1 MSRVGT
7 RARLACWLTMVLV
20 ATILVNKPRSATA
33 AGAECGT
40 AGGAVLNGNIGQG
53 SVSATGSCHV
63 IKTDLPGL
71 AGSPV
76 LVIDCG
82 YVPATESNSHWDKA
96 CGPTGFP
103 CPPVAGVPNPHQF
116 ITVLSLLRTTV
127 PIAAWCAGGTNPM
140 PSTAAL
146 RDEVI
151 RLLHPP
157 ALGVSPSTGTALVN
171 FRTLLWVDT
180 PTQRELGR
188 SKLIGFPVN
197 LRVHYVRTE
206 FDFGDGASGVLIPDA
221 GTPYRPSEDCG
232 RCTDRFGHDYTAPG
246 AITVT
251 ARVYWQAQFQ
261 IAGEPWTDIPGE
273 VTATTPSRT
282 AFVVKQSRS
291 TLIAPR

>member
-1 MSRVGT
+1 MHK
-7 RARLACWLTMVLV
+7 LAVIASLLFSVPAPVVLG
-20 ATILVNKPRSATA
+20 LQTA
-33 AGAECGT
+33 AAASVPGCGSNRDGFF
-40 AGGAVLNGNIGQG
+40 AGGSNQG
-53 SVSATGSCHV
+53 RVTVSGVCNV
-63 IKTDLPGL
+63 IKTDLPGRG
-71 AGSPV
+71 GSPV

-82 YVPATESNSHWDKA
+82 YATAAESNSHWDKA
-96 CGPTGFP
+96 CGATGFP
-103 CPPVAGVPNPHQF
+103 CPPVAGVANPHQF
-116 ITVLSLLRTTV
+116 ITVLSLLQTTV

-171 FRTLLWVDT
+171 FRTLLWVNT
-180 PTQRELGR
+180 PTERELGR

-206 FDFGDGASGVLIPDA
+206 FDFGDGASGELSPDA
-221 GTPYRPSEDCG
+221 GTPYSPSEDCG
-232 RCTDRFGHDYTAPG
+232 RCADRFGHDYTAPG

-261 IAGEPWTDIPGE
+261 IGGQAWTDIPGE

-282 AFVVKQSRS
+282 AFIVKESRS
-291 TLIAPR
+291 TLTAPH